1 MIDPASNASPQ
12 IQQSVTNPVQKRTE
26 DQQQQQQRQVRNDD
40 QQSGNQV
47 QKTGNNEGFKS
58 ELVQVSSN
66 STEDTQSRNASQS
79 RGSLLDITV

>member
-26 DQQQQQQRQVRNDD
+26 NQQQQQQVRNDD
-40 QQSGNQV
+40 QKSGNQI
-47 QKTGNNEGFKS
+47 QKTGNNEGFKG
-58 ELVQVSSN
+58 ELVQTSSKN
-66 STEDTQSRNASQS
+66 TEDTQPRSTSQA